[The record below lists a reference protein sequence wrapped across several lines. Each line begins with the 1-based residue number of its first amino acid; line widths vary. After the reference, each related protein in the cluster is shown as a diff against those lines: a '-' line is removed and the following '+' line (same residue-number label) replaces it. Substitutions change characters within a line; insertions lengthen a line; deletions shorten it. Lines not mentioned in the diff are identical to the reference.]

1 MQLCKSGLK
10 GELARALTIARV
22 LIPSITL
29 ADMVIGDIEAK
40 GVFRQ
45 ASWSLCRV
53 AYALRRNDGFA
64 LIAAIFMVCQPS
76 GEA

>member
-1 MQLCKSGLK
+1 MQLCKSELR
-10 GELARALTIARV
+10 GEMVRALTAARV

-29 ADMVIGDIEAK
+29 ADMVIGDMEAK

-45 ASWSLCRV
+45 GSWSLCRV
-53 AYALRRNDGFA
+53 AYALRRNEGFA
-64 LIAAIFMVCQPS
+64 LIAAIFMVYQPS